1 MPRRQKSR
9 VAGGVVRDPVWFAKE
24 RGTELTRTLHRKFK
38 KDLDHG
44 KNRKPGVDFTVEEFG
59 PEETH
64 DEAGE

>member
-1 MPRRQKSR
+1 M
-9 VAGGVVRDPVWFAKE
+9 RDPVWFAKE